1 MQGGGAVSQLDSTM
15 MDFGSIFSGYVIY
28 INIFDLTYF

>member
-1 MQGGGAVSQLDSTM
+1 MMGGGVSQLGSTM
-15 MDFGSIFSGYVIY
+15 MDFGSILSGYVIH